1 MLFQATLVFLLDHL
15 SLVVSSCERNKMS
28 AQALATVMGPP
39 LMLHSASVNPGVEI
53 DHAQPI
59 AVLKYLLQ
67 IWPHPQKT
75 GAVSGV
81 LPNAA
86 TAAGAQAPNSAPQV
100 NIPPGNVILWCFVWN
115 SSKKYYSL
123 ILNLVFFFLI
133 LSLIRLTAWQI
144 TQITIY

>member
-1 MLFQATLVFLLDHL
+1 
-15 SLVVSSCERNKMS
+15 MS

-86 TAAGAQAPNSAPQV
+86 TAIPAGAQAPNTAPQV

-115 SSKKYYSL
+115 SSAEYYSL
-123 ILNLVFFFLI
+123 IFKCLFL
-133 LSLIRLTAWQI
+133 S
-144 TQITIY
+144 YFH